1 MTNKE
6 LKNIDFWQKVLQE
19 LPESYK
25 LWFKDEK
32 KFLYKNIT
40 KNSKV
45 LEVGCGDGRSIK
57 DIIDIT
63 QNITAID
70 NDPKAVIDASNNFKR
85 YKTINISLANAKD
98 LPFKDNTFDHVLCLT
113 TFANF
118 GDDKY
123 KILEEMKRV
132 VRKKGTIII
141 SVCSED
147 ALDERM
153 KVYKSQEV
161 PIKEIAKNGKIIFDE
176 SVGANVSEQFSKKEL
191 IKIFSKVKFTVEEI
205 EKSGIG
211 YMCKLSKDE

>member
-141 SVCSED
+141 SVFSED

>member
-70 NDPKAVIDASNNFKR
+70 NDPKAVIDAINNFKR

-141 SVCSED
+141 SVFSED